1 MTPYN
6 LKVLT
11 PEKVF
16 FQGQTQQ
23 LIAKTTSGNVGI
35 LAGHMPY
42 VASIVPSELKIKVE
56 GEFRS
61 AAISGGLIKVAADG
75 NVTILSPAIEW
86 SDEIDVARAQRSKE
100 RAEKALKVQASIE
113 EFDLAQQRLRRALN
127 RLAVSAKK

>member
-56 GEFRS
+56 GEFKS

>member
-100 RAEKALKVQASIE
+100 RAENALKVQASIE

>member
-100 RAEKALKVQASIE
+100 RAENALKAQESIE